1 VQELRPNFYGVLER
15 DGEQERRGYLSTLR
29 RRQQRSTEQCH
40 ATSAELVSR
49 SQGAPFLMTRE
60 STVATPLPTIEEIKN
75 AQDSV
80 YAVMPPTPQIVW
92 PLLCER
98 LGAEVWVKHENH
110 TPIGAFKARTAVVYA
125 AEVFRGSKD
134 IRGLVTATRGNHGQS
149 VALAARRFN
158 VPAHIVVPQGNSA
171 EKNAAMRAQ
180 GANLIEFGSDYQDS
194 KEHAQKLADE
204 NGWHFVPSYHRDIV
218 KGVATYWLEFFS
230 AVADLDV
237 VYVPIGQ
244 GSGICSCCAV
254 RNGMNLRTRIMGVVA
269 EGAPAYALSFEA
281 GRKIAAPVTTL
292 LGDGMACRLPD
303 DASLEV
309 VLGNV
314 DRVVRVS
321 EEEMR
326 QAMKI
331 YFTDTHN
338 VVEGAGAAGLAA
350 ALKEKHALRG
360 KRLGLVATGGN
371 VDHDVFAR
379 VLLD

>member
-1 VQELRPNFYGVLER
+1 MSREFLV
-15 DGEQERRGYLSTLR
+15 
-29 RRQQRSTEQCH
+29 
-40 ATSAELVSR
+40 ATS
-49 SQGAPFLMTRE
+49 
-60 STVATPLPTIEEIKN
+60 LPTINEIKD
-75 AQDSV
+75 AQQLV

-98 LGAEVWVKHENH
+98 LEAEVWMKHENH

-125 AEVFRGSKD
+125 AELFRTSKS
-134 IRGLVTATRGNHGQS
+134 IPALVTATRGNHGQS
-149 VALAARRFN
+149 VALAAGRFK

-180 GANLIEFGSDYQDS
+180 GANLIEFGSDFQES
-194 KEHAQKLADE
+194 REHAQKLADQH
-204 NGWHFVPSYHRDIV
+204 GWHFVPPYHRDIV

-230 AVADLDV
+230 AVADVDV
-237 VYVPIGQ
+237 IYVPIGQ
-244 GSGICSCCAV
+244 GSGICACCAV
-254 RNGMNLRTRIMGVVA
+254 RNGMKRKTKIVGVVA

-292 LGDGMACRLPD
+292 LGDGMACRVPD

-309 VLGNV
+309 VLQNV
-314 DRVVRVS
+314 ERVLRVS
-321 EEEMR
+321 EEEIR
-326 QAMKI
+326 AAMKI

-350 ALKEKHALRG
+350 ALKEKPTLRG
-360 KRLGLVATGGN
+360 KRMGLVATGGN

-379 VLLD
+379 VLSD

>member
-1 VQELRPNFYGVLER
+1 M
-15 DGEQERRGYLSTLR
+15 
-29 RRQQRSTEQCH
+29 
-40 ATSAELVSR
+40 TS
-49 SQGAPFLMTRE
+49 E
-60 STVATPLPTIEEIKN
+60 SLVATPLPTIEEIKD
-75 AQDSV
+75 AQQLV
-80 YAVMPPTPQIVW
+80 YAVMPPTPQILW

-98 LGAEVWVKHENH
+98 LGTEVWVKHENH
-110 TPIGAFKARTAVVYA
+110 SPIGAFKARTAVVYA
-125 AEVFRGSKD
+125 AELFRGSVN

-149 VALAARRFN
+149 VALAGRRFK

-171 EKNAAMRAQ
+171 EKNTAMRAQ
-180 GANLIEFGSDYQDS
+180 GANLIEFGSDFQES
-194 KEHAQKLADE
+194 KEHAQKLAGE

-230 AVADLDV
+230 AVANLDV

-244 GSGICSCCAV
+244 GSGICACCAV
-254 RNGMNLRTRIMGVVA
+254 RNGLNLKTRIVGVVP

-292 LGDGMACRLPD
+292 LGDGMACRVPD

-309 VLGNV
+309 VLENV
-314 DRVVRVS
+314 DRVLQVS
-321 EEEMR
+321 EEEMA

-350 ALKEKHALRG
+350 ALKEKPALRG
-360 KRLGLVATGGN
+360 KRVGLVVTGGN
-371 VDHDVFAR
+371 VDHDVFAK
-379 VLLD
+379 VLQD